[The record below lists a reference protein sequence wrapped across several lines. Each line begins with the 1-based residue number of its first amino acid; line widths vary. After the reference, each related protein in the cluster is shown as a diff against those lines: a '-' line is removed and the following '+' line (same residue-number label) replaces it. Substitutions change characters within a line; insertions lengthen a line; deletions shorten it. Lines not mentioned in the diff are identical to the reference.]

1 MRLSKTNIIKKLRNL
16 WMPPVPA
23 CNGYRPEVR
32 GYVIY
37 SSRATHE
44 GSKSHNPSLQA
55 DNPYIKS
62 FSPADSKEIL
72 LKDKVTKYLI
82 QKFFKFLWPLLHK
95 KFNIWHV
102 SVKIRKKRPCL
113 SSSSQTKG
121 QLVGTIGCLWWKFIV
136 MVNFH
141 HEHSIVLTSCL
152 WVSEDGLSPIMGVY
166 FI

>member
-1 MRLSKTNIIKKLRNL
+1 
-16 WMPPVPA
+16 MPPVPA

-44 GSKSHNPSLQA
+44 GNKSHNPSLQA

-62 FSPADSKEIL
+62 FSPADCKEIL
-72 LKDKVTKYLI
+72 LKDKVTKYLL

-102 SVKIRKKRPCL
+102 SVKIRKKRPMSKLILADQGAASWDDRMFVVKVYCYG
-113 SSSSQTKG
+113 K
-121 QLVGTIGCLWWKFIV
+121 
-136 MVNFH
+136 
-141 HEHSIVLTSCL
+141 
-152 WVSEDGLSPIMGVY
+152 LSP
-166 FI
+166 

>member
-1 MRLSKTNIIKKLRNL
+1 
-16 WMPPVPA
+16 MPPVPA

-44 GSKSHNPSLQA
+44 GNKSHNPSLQA

-62 FSPADSKEIL
+62 FSPADCKEIL
-72 LKDKVTKYLI
+72 LKDKVTKYLL

-102 SVKIRKKRPCL
+102 SVKIRKKRPMSKLILADQGSWDDRMFVVKVYCYG
-113 SSSSQTKG
+113 K
-121 QLVGTIGCLWWKFIV
+121 
-136 MVNFH
+136 
-141 HEHSIVLTSCL
+141 
-152 WVSEDGLSPIMGVY
+152 LSP
-166 FI
+166 

>member
-1 MRLSKTNIIKKLRNL
+1 MIRTYHRPSQHIVLNQHPDQLLEAQPKKNFSLAFNPGWEL
-16 WMPPVPA
+16 HHA
-23 CNGYRPEVR
+23 CFFG
-32 GYVIY
+32 
-37 SSRATHE
+37 
-44 GSKSHNPSLQA
+44 
-55 DNPYIKS
+55 IKS
-62 FSPADSKEIL
+62 FSPADCKEIL

-136 MVNFH
+136 MVNFR
-141 HEHSIVLTSCL
+141 HEHSIVLTSCP

>member
-1 MRLSKTNIIKKLRNL
+1 
-16 WMPPVPA
+16 MPPVPA
-23 CNGYRPEVR
+23 CNSYRPEVR

-44 GSKSHNPSLQA
+44 GNKSHNPSLQA

-62 FSPADSKEIL
+62 FSPADCKEIL

-113 SSSSQTKG
+113 SSSSHKR
-121 QLVGTIGCLWWKFIV
+121 
-136 MVNFH
+136 
-141 HEHSIVLTSCL
+141 HSIVDQGAASWDDRMFVVKVYCY
-152 WVSEDGLSPIMGVY
+152 GKLSP
-166 FI
+166 

>member
-1 MRLSKTNIIKKLRNL
+1 
-16 WMPPVPA
+16 MPPVPA

-44 GSKSHNPSLQA
+44 GNKSHNPSLQA

-62 FSPADSKEIL
+62 FSPADCKEIL

-102 SVKIRKKRPCL
+102 SVKIRKKRPMSKLILADQGAASWDDRMFVVKVYCYG
-113 SSSSQTKG
+113 K
-121 QLVGTIGCLWWKFIV
+121 
-136 MVNFH
+136 
-141 HEHSIVLTSCL
+141 
-152 WVSEDGLSPIMGVY
+152 LSP
-166 FI
+166 